1 MKKNIEIKYLLILAK
16 IKKRIFMKKSGLL
29 IMTIAALGLL
39 FSGCGPSNKKENT
52 VKEFDAFIKE
62 FEARYIPLYKSM
74 ALASWDAN
82 ISGKDEDYKKAAD
95 LEFELTKL
103 FSDKTTFEK
112 IKGFKDSKEIT
123 DTLKQRELEILYL
136 GFLGNQMDT
145 AKMKVMIDMESEIE
159 KKFNVFRAVV
169 GKDTLTDNQIEGILK
184 NSTNSEEL
192 KETWLATKKAGKNVA
207 ADVIKL
213 VKKRNEAAKDL
224 GYSNFHEMKLKLS
237 EQDPKEI
244 EQLFDELDSLTRDGF
259 AKLKD
264 EMDDYFAKRYKIKKE
279 DLMPWHYQDR
289 FFQEAP
295 KIYKVDLDKYFK
307 DKDIIKITEDY
318 FNSIGLDV
326 SDLIKKSDLK
336 EKKGKN
342 QHAFCTDIDNEG
354 DVRVLC
360 NVVNNQYWMNTMLH
374 EYGHAAYDKFID
386 RSLPFLLRDP
396 AHTFTTEA
404 IAELFGRFPSNPQWL
419 QDVIGINEKE
429 RKEIEEN
436 VNKNLRLQMLLF
448 SRWSQVMYRFEKAM
462 YENPDQDLNKLW
474 WDLVEKYQML
484 KRPADRNEPDWAAK
498 IHIAAYPC
506 YYHNYLMGELL
517 ASQLHFYIT
526 KNILKSEDFVNQSYA
541 GKKEVGQY
549 LIDKVFKPGARY
561 GWNKMIE
568 KATGEKLTAKYYA
581 KQFVN

>member
-1 MKKNIEIKYLLILAK
+1 MKKIHLLT
-16 IKKRIFMKKSGLL
+16 
-29 IMTIAALGLL
+29 MTIAALGFIITAFLV
-39 FSGCGPSNKKENT
+39 GCGSSNKNEKT
-52 VKEFDAFIKE
+52 VKEFDEFIKG
-62 FEARYIPLYKSM
+62 FEAKYIPLYKETT
-74 ALASWDAN
+74 LASWNAN
-82 ISGKDEDYKKAAD
+82 ISGKDEDYKKSAD

-112 IKGFKDSKEIT
+112 LKGFKESKAIT

-169 GKDTLTDNQIEGILK
+169 GKDTLTDNQIEAILK

-207 ADVIKL
+207 EDVIKL

-224 GYSNFHEMKLKLS
+224 GYANFHEMKLKLS
-237 EQDPKEI
+237 EQDSKEI

-279 DLMPWHYQDR
+279 ELMPWHYQDR

-307 DKDIIKITEDY
+307 GKDIIKITEDY
-318 FNSIGLDV
+318 YKGIGLDV

-360 NVVNNQYWMNTMLH
+360 NVVDNQNWMGTMLH
-374 EYGHAAYDKFID
+374 EYGHAAYDKYID

-419 QDVIGINEKE
+419 QDVIGINDKE

-448 SRWSQVMYRFEKAM
+448 SRWSQVMYRFEKGM

-541 GKKEVGQY
+541 GNKEVGQY

-561 GWNKMIE
+561 GWNEMIE